1 MKRIVLLRHA
11 ESTWNQE
18 NRFTRWPDVG
28 PTEKGLA
35 EARRLVRYCA
45 MNVSP
50 TICPSPCDT
59 FVKSGAFNRSATHPF
74 SYVTTP
80 CMLL

>member
-28 PTEKGLA
+28 PIEKGLA
-35 EARRLVRYCA
+35 EARAAGAMLRDEGLAYDLAFTLRHFRQVRCIQ
-45 MNVSP
+45 P
-50 TICPSPCDT
+50 LCHPS
-59 FVKSGAFNRSATHPF
+59 F
-74 SYVTTP
+74 
-80 CMLL
+80 